1 MAEEKMVDLDT
12 TGESQ
17 EVELQEEESTKEK
30 KVEEEKVEEEKVE
43 VSSEEK
49 SEDSSKEETS
59 EEDSK
64 DDGLDKYSKNVQRR
78 IKKLLD
84 RVEKTEKRE
93 QEALRFAERAKKKY
107 EEYENKIKSL
117 DENYITEYENRV
129 KAQIE
134 QTKKAYQKAIEDN
147 DINGQVDAQRALTR
161 LAIEEERALASKQQR
176 EVLQKQQEGL
186 MAEKPKEEQAAPR
199 QPDPRAEEWAEEN
212 SWFGKDEAMTF
223 TALAHHKK
231 LLKEGYD
238 PKSDEYYNEINSYM
252 REQFPHKFEETK
264 TEKTEEVKEKAPVMV
279 ASASRSQKTSGSKKV
294 KLTPSQVAIA
304 KKLGLTLE
312 QYAKYV

>member
-1 MAEEKMVDLDT
+1 MTEEKMVDLDT

-17 EVELQEEESTKEK
+17 EVELQEEESTKD
-30 KVEEEKVEEEKVE
+30 KVEEKVEA
-43 VSSEEK
+43 SSEDQVEEK
-49 SEDSSKEETS
+49 STEEDSGD
-59 EEDSK
+59 DSK

-93 QEALRFAERAKKKY
+93 QEALRFAESAKKKY
-107 EEYENKIKSL
+107 EEYEKKIKSL
-117 DENYITEYENRV
+117 DENYISEYETRV
-129 KAQIE
+129 KSQIE
-134 QTKKAYQKAIEDN
+134 QAKKAYQDALYNN
-147 DINGQVDAQRALTR
+147 DVNAQVEAQRSLTR
-161 LAIEEERALASKQQR
+161 LAIEEERAIASKQQR
-176 EVLQKQQEGL
+176 EQLLKQQEGL
-186 MAEKPKEEQAAPR
+186 MAEKPKAEEPVQR
-199 QPDPRAEEWAEEN
+199 QPDPRAEEWAEKN

-231 LLKEGYD
+231 LLREGYD
-238 PKSDEYYNEINSYM
+238 PKSDEYYEEIDSYVKD
-252 REQFPHKFEETK
+252 QFPHKFKE
-264 TEKTEEVKEKAPVMV
+264 TEEVKEAKEKAPQTV
-279 ASASRSQKTSGSKKV
+279 AGASRTSKTSGSKKV

>member
-1 MAEEKMVDLDT
+1 MTEEKMVDLDT
-12 TGESQ
+12 TGEGQ
-17 EVELQEEESTKEK
+17 EVELQGEESTK
-30 KVEEEKVEEEKVE
+30 EEKVEEEKVE
-43 VSSEEK
+43 TSSEDK
-49 SEDSSKEETS
+49 TEESS

-84 RVEKTEKRE
+84 RVEKTEQRE
-93 QEALRFAERAKKKY
+93 QEALRFAENAKKKY
-107 EEYENKIKSL
+107 EDYENKIKSL
-117 DENYITEYENRV
+117 DENYISEYESRV
-129 KAQIE
+129 KSQIE
-134 QTKKAYQKAIEDN
+134 QTKKSYQDALLNN
-147 DINGQVDAQRALTR
+147 DVNAQVEAQRALTR

-176 EVLQKQQEGL
+176 EALQKQQEGL
-186 MAEKPKEEQAAPR
+186 MAEKPQEQQPVPK
-199 QPDPRAEEWAEEN
+199 QPDVKAEQWAQDN
-212 SWFGKDEAMTF
+212 KWFGQDEAMTF
-223 TALAHHKK
+223 TALAHHKN

-238 PKSDEYYNEINSYM
+238 PKSDEYYGEINSYM
-252 REQFPHKFEETK
+252 RNQFPHKFEQK
-264 TEKTEEVKEKAPVMV
+264 TEEVKEEVKEKAPVMV

>member
-1 MAEEKMVDLDT
+1 MTEEKMVDLDT

-17 EVELQEEESTKEK
+17 EVELQEEESTKD
-30 KVEEEKVEEEKVE
+30 KVEEKVEA
-43 VSSEEK
+43 SSEDQVEEK
-49 SEDSSKEETS
+49 STEEDSGD
-59 EEDSK
+59 DSK

-93 QEALRFAERAKKKY
+93 QEALRFAESAKKKY
-107 EEYENKIKSL
+107 EEYEKKIKSL
-117 DENYITEYENRV
+117 DENYISEYETRV
-129 KAQIE
+129 KSQIE
-134 QTKKAYQKAIEDN
+134 QAKKAYQDALYNN
-147 DINGQVDAQRALTR
+147 DVNAQVEAQRSLTR
-161 LAIEEERALASKQQR
+161 LAIEEERAIASKQQR
-176 EVLQKQQEGL
+176 EQLLKQQEGL
-186 MAEKPKEEQAAPR
+186 MAEKPKAEEPVQR
-199 QPDPRAEEWAEEN
+199 QPDPRAEEWAEKN

-231 LLKEGYD
+231 LLREGYD
-238 PKSDEYYNEINSYM
+238 PKSDEYYEEIDSYVKD
-252 REQFPHKFEETK
+252 QFPHKFKETEEVK
-264 TEKTEEVKEKAPVMV
+264 EVKEKAPQTV
-279 ASASRSQKTSGSKKV
+279 AGASRTSKTSGSKKV

>member
-1 MAEEKMVDLDT
+1 MTEEKMVDLDT

-17 EVELQEEESTKEK
+17 EVELQEEESTKD
-30 KVEEEKVEEEKVE
+30 KVEEKVEA
-43 VSSEEK
+43 SSEDQVEEK
-49 SEDSSKEETS
+49 STEEDSGD
-59 EEDSK
+59 DSK

-93 QEALRFAERAKKKY
+93 QEALRFAESAKKKY

-117 DENYITEYENRV
+117 DENYISEYETRV
-129 KAQIE
+129 KSQIE
-134 QTKKAYQKAIEDN
+134 QAKKAYQDALYNN
-147 DINGQVDAQRALTR
+147 DVNAQVEAQRSLTR
-161 LAIEEERALASKQQR
+161 LAIEEERAIASKQQR
-176 EVLQKQQEGL
+176 EQLLKQQEGL
-186 MAEKPKEEQAAPR
+186 MAEKPKAEEPVQR
-199 QPDPRAEEWAEEN
+199 QPDPRAEEWAEKN
-212 SWFGKDEAMTF
+212 SWFGQDEAMTF

-231 LLKEGYD
+231 LLREGYD
-238 PKSDEYYNEINSYM
+238 PKSDEYYEEIDSYVKG
-252 REQFPHKFEETK
+252 QFPHKFKETGEVK
-264 TEKTEEVKEKAPVMV
+264 EVKEKAPQTV
-279 ASASRSQKTSGSKKV
+279 AGASRTSKTSGSKKV

>member
-1 MAEEKMVDLDT
+1 MTEEKMVDLDT

-17 EVELQEEESTKEK
+17 EVELQEEESTKD
-30 KVEEEKVEEEKVE
+30 KVEEKVEA
-43 VSSEEK
+43 SSEDQVEEK
-49 SEDSSKEETS
+49 STEEDSGD
-59 EEDSK
+59 DSK

-93 QEALRFAERAKKKY
+93 QEALRFAESAKKKY

-117 DENYITEYENRV
+117 DENYISEYETRV
-129 KAQIE
+129 KSQIE
-134 QTKKAYQKAIEDN
+134 QAKKAYQDALYNN
-147 DINGQVDAQRALTR
+147 DVNAQVEAQRSLTR
-161 LAIEEERALASKQQR
+161 LAIEEERAIASKQQR
-176 EVLQKQQEGL
+176 EQLLKQQEGL
-186 MAEKPKEEQAAPR
+186 MAEKPKAEEPVQR
-199 QPDPRAEEWAEEN
+199 QPDPRAEEWAEKN

-231 LLKEGYD
+231 LLREGYD
-238 PKSDEYYNEINSYM
+238 PKSDEYYEEIDSYVKD
-252 REQFPHKFEETK
+252 QFPHKFKE
-264 TEKTEEVKEKAPVMV
+264 TEEVKEKAPQTV
-279 ASASRSQKTSGSKKV
+279 AGASRTSKRSGSKKV

>member
-1 MAEEKMVDLDT
+1 MTEEKMVDLDT

-17 EVELQEEESTKEK
+17 EVELQEEESTKD
-30 KVEEEKVEEEKVE
+30 KVEEKVEA
-43 VSSEEK
+43 SSEDQVEEK
-49 SEDSSKEETS
+49 STEEDSGD
-59 EEDSK
+59 DSK

-93 QEALRFAERAKKKY
+93 QEALRFAESAKKKY

-117 DENYITEYENRV
+117 DENYISEYETRV
-129 KAQIE
+129 KSQIE
-134 QTKKAYQKAIEDN
+134 QAKKAYQDALYNN
-147 DINGQVDAQRALTR
+147 DVNAQVEAQRSLTR
-161 LAIEEERALASKQQR
+161 LAIEEERAIASKQQR
-176 EVLQKQQEGL
+176 EQLLKQQEGL
-186 MAEKPKEEQAAPR
+186 MAEKANQPESAPR
-199 QPDPRAEEWAEEN
+199 KPDPRAEEWAEKN
-212 SWFGKDEAMTF
+212 SWFGQDEAMTF

-231 LLKEGYD
+231 LLREGYD
-238 PKSDEYYNEINSYM
+238 PKSDEYYEEIDSYVKD
-252 REQFPHKFEETK
+252 QFPHKFKETEEVK
-264 TEKTEEVKEKAPVMV
+264 EVKEKAPQTV
-279 ASASRSQKTSGSKKV
+279 AGASRTSKTSGSKKV

>member
-1 MAEEKMVDLDT
+1 MTEEKMVDLDT
-12 TGESQ
+12 TGEGQ
-17 EVELQEEESTKEK
+17 EVELQEEDSTK
-30 KVEEEKVEEEKVE
+30 EEKVEEEKVE
-43 VSSEEK
+43 AST
-49 SEDSSKEETS
+49 EDKKDESSKEE

-84 RVEKTEKRE
+84 RVEKTEQRE
-93 QEALRFAERAKKKY
+93 QEALRFAETAKKKY

-117 DENYITEYENRV
+117 DENYISEYESRV
-129 KAQIE
+129 KSQIE
-134 QTKKAYQKAIEDN
+134 QTKKSYQDALLNN
-147 DINGQVDAQRALTR
+147 DVNAQVEAQRALTR

-176 EVLQKQQEGL
+176 EALQKQQEGL
-186 MAEKPKEEQAAPR
+186 MAEKPQEQQPVPK
-199 QPDPRAEEWAEEN
+199 QPDVKAEQWAQDN
-212 SWFGKDEAMTF
+212 KWFGQDEAMTF
-223 TALAHHKK
+223 TALAHHKN

-238 PKSDEYYNEINSYM
+238 PKSDEYYDEINSYM
-252 REQFPHKFEETK
+252 RNQFPHKFEQK
-264 TEKTEEVKEKAPVMV
+264 TEEVKEEVKEKAPVMV

>member
-1 MAEEKMVDLDT
+1 MTKEKMVDLDT
-12 TGESQ
+12 TGEGQ
-17 EVELQEEESTKEK
+17 EVELQEEDSTK
-30 KVEEEKVEEEKVE
+30 EEKVEEEKVE
-43 VSSEEK
+43 AST
-49 SEDSSKEETS
+49 EDKKDESSKE

-84 RVEKTEKRE
+84 RVEKTEQRE
-93 QEALRFAERAKKKY
+93 QEALRFAETAKKKY

-117 DENYITEYENRV
+117 DENYISEYESRV
-129 KAQIE
+129 KSQIE
-134 QTKKAYQKAIEDN
+134 QTKKSYQDALLNN
-147 DINGQVDAQRALTR
+147 DVNAQVEAQRALTR

-176 EVLQKQQEGL
+176 EALQKQQEGL
-186 MAEKPKEEQAAPR
+186 MAEKPQEQQPVPK
-199 QPDPRAEEWAEEN
+199 QPDVKAEQWAQDN
-212 SWFGKDEAMTF
+212 KWFGQDEAMTF
-223 TALAHHKK
+223 TALAHHKN

-238 PKSDEYYNEINSYM
+238 PKSDEYYDEINSYM
-252 REQFPHKFEETK
+252 RNQFPHKFEQ
-264 TEKTEEVKEKAPVMV
+264 KTEEVKEKAPVMV

>member
-12 TGESQ
+12 TGEGQ
-17 EVELQEEESTKEK
+17 EVELQQEDKSTEENKAEEK
-30 KVEEEKVEEEKVE
+30 KVET
-43 VSSEEK
+43 STEEK
-49 SEDSSKEETS
+49 SEESSKE

-84 RVEKTEKRE
+84 RVEKTEQRE
-93 QEALRFAERAKKKY
+93 QEALRFAESAKKKY

-117 DENYITEYENRV
+117 DENYISEYESRV
-129 KAQIE
+129 KSQIE
-134 QTKKAYQKAIEDN
+134 QTKKAYQDALMNSDVN
-147 DINGQVDAQRALTR
+147 AQVEAQRALTR

-176 EVLQKQQEGL
+176 EALQKQQEGL
-186 MAEKPKEEQAAPR
+186 MAEQQTQPQQPAPR
-199 QPDPRAEEWAEEN
+199 QPDPRAEQWASEN
-212 SWFGKDEAMTF
+212 KWFGQDEAMTF

-238 PKSDEYYNEINSYM
+238 PKSDEYYEEINSYM
-252 REQFPHKFEETK
+252 KNQFPHKFEQKQE
-264 TEKTEEVKEKAPVMV
+264 EEVKETKERAPQVV
-279 ASASRSQKTSGSKKV
+279 ASASRSKTTSGSKKV